1 MTTGMTEQA
10 SVDLGTAAD
19 SPQASGAPVVQT
31 ELRPKPAFGVDR
43 MAKWVGIALTICLA
57 AVFVRV
63 VQLQIRPSEKLSA
76 FISDRTVRQ
85 TELGVRAD
93 IRDARGRLLA
103 ASRFGQR
110 VFVDPVNFPNPPGEA
125 MAKLADALGTPV
137 EDIAKRIVPKMS
149 ANADRLALL
158 NDNDPTNDPTKG
170 ASQYVTISGVL
181 QDWQVTAVKALRVPG
196 VHLEPRAVRETPGSA
211 LAAELLGKVGI
222 DHDGLLGVERMLDK
236 AVRPTDGSMRM
247 VMDAAQRPLWVEEA
261 GYTAPRRGS
270 DVELSIDLEY
280 QRMATEELDRGLT
293 DADAAGGRLI
303 AMNPHTGEVIAMVD
317 IVRDIKDAVDYTW
330 QYPIGQEPGG
340 KRPRYRTI
348 KADPN
353 RFKDPAVSRNRC
365 VEDIYE
371 PGSTFK
377 PFMWSA
383 VTALGLATPGEM
395 FDTEDGVWKT
405 PYGRPVRDVAARGEQ
420 TWKDV
425 LVNSSNIGM
434 TKGTARMS
442 AQQMHDAVRSF
453 GFGTPVGLGLAGES
467 SGRVTALKDWSK
479 YTQTSVAMGYEV
491 AVTPLQMVRA
501 FSAFAR
507 EGENAGTIPNATL
520 LALQSER
527 EPAALRRVL
536 PPDVAELTR
545 RTMTGVTEALER
557 KVLKNEAKSFRY
569 DTFGKSGTA
578 QIPLPP
584 RPKGVKPPRGNGGYF
599 VGQYNVSF
607 ICGAPVESPRI
618 VVLVVVDD
626 PGPRLVRE
634 NRYYGAM
641 VAGPVARRFVE
652 RALAYMGV
660 EPTMNTE
667 ATPVLSSAD

>member
-1 MTTGMTEQA
+1 MSTELSEQA
-10 SVDLGTAAD
+10 TVVQVVAPCPEQSNER
-19 SPQASGAPVVQT
+19 PQASTTPETRQ
-31 ELRPKPAFGVDR
+31 AFGVDR
-43 MAKWVGIALTICLA
+43 MARWLGIALTVCLA
-57 AVFVRV
+57 AVLVRV
-63 VQLQIRPSEKLSA
+63 VQLQVRPSEKLAS

-85 TELGVRAD
+85 VEPGVRGD

-103 ASRFGQR
+103 STRFGQR
-110 VFVDPVNFPNPPGEA
+110 VFVDPVNFPNPPGDA
-125 MAKLADALGTPV
+125 LAKLADALGSPV
-137 EDIAKRIVPKMS
+137 EDVAKRIVPKMS
-149 ANADRLALL
+149 ANAERQELLA
-158 NDNDPTNDPTKG
+158 DADPTNDPTKG
-170 ASQYVTISGVL
+170 ASRYVSISGVL
-181 QDWQVTAVKALRVPG
+181 QDWQATAVKALHVPG
-196 VHLEPRAVRETPGSA
+196 VHLETRAVREAPGA
-211 LAAELLGKVGI
+211 GLAAELLGKVGI

-236 AVRPTDGSMRM
+236 AVRPTDGSMRC

-280 QRMATEELDRGLT
+280 QRMATEELDRGIT
-293 DADAAGGRLI
+293 DADAAGGRLV
-303 AMNPHTGEVIAMVD
+303 AMNPHTGEVLAMVD
-317 IVRDIKDAVDYTW
+317 IVRDLKDAVDYTW
-330 QYPIGQEPGG
+330 QYPIGQEPSG

-348 KADPN
+348 KADPI

-383 VTALGLATPGEM
+383 VTALGLATPSEM

-442 AQQMHDAVRSF
+442 AAQMHDAVRSF
-453 GFGTPVGLGLAGES
+453 GFGAPVGLGLAGES
-467 SGRVTALKDWSK
+467 NGRVTALKDWGK

-507 EGENAGTIPNATL
+507 EGESAGTIPNATL

-527 EPAALRRVL
+527 EPPALRRVI

-557 KVLKNEAKSFRY
+557 KVLKKEAKSFRY

-584 RPKGVKPPRGNGGYF
+584 RPKGVKPLRGSGGYF

-607 ICGAPVESPRI
+607 ICGAPVEAPRI

-667 ATPVLSSAD
+667 ATPVLSSAE